1 MQSNESVSHRLVDED
16 ISGSG
21 CTWKKHHGT
30 LTTRDW
36 RSPLL
41 DHQQGLGL
49 KGTKISC
56 VVADPKDPP
65 NPKSWAAAHR
75 VG

>member
-1 MQSNESVSHRLVDED
+1 ME
-16 ISGSG
+16 
-21 CTWKKHHGT
+21 KHHGMLAT
-30 LTTRDW
+30 GDW

-41 DHQQGLGL
+41 DHQQGLGVE
-49 KGTKISC
+49 GTKISC
-56 VVADPKDPP
+56 VVADPKDPS

>member
-1 MQSNESVSHRLVDED
+1 MQSNESVSHRLVDEG
-16 ISGSG
+16 ISRQ
-21 CTWKKHHGT
+21 WLLMEKHHGT
-30 LTTRDW
+30 QTTGDW

-41 DHQQGLGL
+41 DHQQGLGVE
-49 KGTKISC
+49 GTTISC
-56 VVADPKDPP
+56 VVTDPKDPS